1 MENAEVIESNSEAQ
15 TSESHRRVPGK
26 YIVIGLVIFTI
37 IFFGVALALSI
48 GLTPAAE
55 RFHNPTPT
63 ARS

>member
-1 MENAEVIESNSEAQ
+1 MIESNGDAQ
-15 TSESHRRVPGK
+15 PLKSDRRVPGK

-37 IFFGVALALSI
+37 IFFGVALALSV

-63 ARS
+63 AQS